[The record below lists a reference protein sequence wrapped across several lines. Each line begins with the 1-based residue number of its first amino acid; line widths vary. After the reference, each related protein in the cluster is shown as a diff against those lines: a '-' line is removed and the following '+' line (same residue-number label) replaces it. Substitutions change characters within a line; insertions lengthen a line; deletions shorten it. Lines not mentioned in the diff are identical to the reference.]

1 MLSSE
6 EPPMQHQQPIYSRS
20 APSLAA
26 PAIGTG
32 PIMPGMALPHSNYPP
47 GFLNLIKIY
56 LSPDNI

>member
-6 EPPMQHQQPIYSRS
+6 EPCMQHQQPIYSRS

-32 PIMPGMALPHSNYPP
+32 PIMPGIPHSNYPP
-47 GFLNLIKIY
+47 GFQT
-56 LSPDNI
+56 